1 MASQSINNC
10 VITHLLTGLPAA
22 RSLAR
27 IPSEEA
33 IIPVSL
39 LLIEGRHIHHHR
51 DSDLLSMSLHY
62 S

>member
-27 IPSEEA
+27 IPSEES
-33 IIPVSL
+33 IVPMSL
-39 LLIEGRHIHHHR
+39 LLLREDTFTTTEIRI
-51 DSDLLSMSLHY
+51 Y
-62 S
+62 